1 MVLVL
6 SVLRCPDQA
15 VPEQRRV
22 PGGEYVMGRGAEC
35 DWPLMDPDRVLSKR
49 HCAVE
54 YFSGGWQVRD
64 LSTNG
69 TFVNSS
75 GDPVGRDQTRALR
88 DGDRLRLGSYEIEC
102 RVEEEAAWGAG
113 QWQSAS
119 ATPDPM
125 GAHAA
130 PSDDI
135 FSAPLPGLSPAGG
148 PQGGGAP
155 LLPSD
160 FDPLGDEDLAPSMP
174 DHRPS
179 TNDVFTPPRAM
190 MPDLLPDDWN
200 APTPQAAP
208 TRPVADPFAGLPDP
222 FADLPPA
229 GRAPPPAA
237 PDPFL
242 ADPFAA
248 PSPPR
253 GGGLPDPF
261 ADLQAPKA
269 PAAPPLPDPFADMAP
284 PAAPVAR
291 PPAPVAPPPGD
302 PFADLTPPPAPRAD
316 PFAEPGDPFGA
327 MAAPRAPAPPV
338 ADPFAEAGDRP
349 PVAPPPPP
357 VMAAVPAAAGSL
369 DQALALLLNAA
380 GLPPPPPGTDAG
392 AALTAA
398 GVALRASVGG
408 LRALLIA
415 RADVK
420 REFRIEQTM
429 LRAAGNNPVKFAA
442 TDEMAVQALLGPRGN
457 GPAAVQETVDDLT
470 AHQVATVAATQ
481 AAARALLAKLAPA
494 GLETDVQG
502 GGIMPGAREK
512 RLWEAYRKLHQ
523 QVTDQFEDDFDSAFG
538 KAFARAY
545 EDASRAGKG

>member
-22 PGGEYVMGRGAEC
+22 PGGEYALGRGADC
-35 DWPLMDPDRVLSKR
+35 DWSLQDPDRVLSKR
-49 HCAVE
+49 HCVVE
-54 YFSGGWQVRD
+54 FFAGGWQVRD

-69 TFVNSS
+69 TFVNAS
-75 GDPVGRDQTRALR
+75 GDPVGREQIRVLR

-102 RVEEEAAWGAG
+102 RIEEEAGWGAG
-113 QWQSAS
+113 QWQSAA

-125 GAHAA
+125 AARAGAPRAGA
-130 PSDDI
+130 SDDI

-148 PQGGGAP
+148 PPGGGAP

-160 FDPLGDEDLAPSMP
+160 FDPLGADDLGPSMP

-179 TNDVFTPPRAM
+179 TNDVFTPPRAT

-200 APTPQAAP
+200 APAAP
-208 TRPVADPFAGLPDP
+208 RAPAAGPAGDPFAGLPDP
-222 FADLPPA
+222 FADAPPG
-229 GRAPPPAA
+229 GRAAPPRQAA
-237 PDPFL
+237 PDPF
-242 ADPFAA
+242 APDPFAA
-248 PSPPR
+248 PPPP
-253 GGGLPDPF
+253 PDPF
-261 ADLQAPKA
+261 AEV
-269 PAAPPLPDPFADMAP
+269 AAP
-284 PAAPVAR
+284 R
-291 PPAPVAPPPGD
+291 APVAPR
-302 PFADLTPPPAPRAD
+302 PAPAAD

-327 MAAPRAPAPPV
+327 IAAPRAPARPM
-338 ADPFAEAGDRP
+338 ADPFAETGDLPPPRP
-349 PVAPPPPP
+349 PVVARPAPASPPSAPPPAP
-357 VMAAVPAAAGSL
+357 GSL
-369 DQALALLLNAA
+369 DQALALLFAGA
-380 GLPPPPPGTDAG
+380 GLPPPPPGTDAA
-392 AALTAA
+392 AALSAA
-398 GVALRASVGG
+398 GLALRASVGG

-442 TDEMAVQALLGPRGN
+442 TDEMAVQSLLGPRGH

-481 AAARALLAKLAPA
+481 AAARALLGKLAPA
-494 GLETDVQG
+494 GLEAEVTG

-512 RLWEAYRKLHQ
+512 RLWDAYRKLHQ

-545 EDASRAGKG
+545 EEASRAGKG